1 MASGAGYA
9 AVARVTGATGAFKKP
24 PGFGRYL
31 SKMPSNCDAHDWV
44 EHRFP
49 AMGSQ
54 AHLVLRGTPQDA
66 RWAQHEIERLEYRW
80 SRFYGCS
87 DVARGN
93 RAAGRAEVAGCTEP
107 LVLLDAASA
116 WWRATDGWFDPTVR
130 HALEGEPPDGPAP
143 GCAGIVVDHATNS
156 IFLPDGVGI
165 DLGGIGKGAAA
176 DRVVAGLAARG
187 VVAACVSLGGDVR
200 AFGDGHSASGHGWGV
215 PVLSP
220 PSDGAHVMCTREIHD
235 GAIVT
240 STTGPRRWRHRGRRE
255 HHLIDPTTGRAADT
269 GLAAV
274 VVADRSTARA
284 EVLAKAAF
292 VAGRERGED
301 LLARFGVDGWF
312 IPHDTAA

>member
-1 MASGAGYA
+1 MAGVVRGSGVRRRRP
-9 AVARVTGATGAFKKP
+9 VARGGADG
-24 PGFGRYL
+24 
-31 SKMPSNCDAHDWV
+31 CDRRPREWV

-49 AMGSQ
+49 AMGSV
-54 AHLVLRGTPQDA
+54 AHLVLRGTIDDA
-66 RWAQHEIERLEYRW
+66 HWAQFELQRLEYRW
-80 SRFYGCS
+80 SRRYGCS
-87 DVARGN
+87 DVARAN
-93 RAAGRAEVAGCTEP
+93 RAAGRSEVAVCTET
-107 LVLLDAASA
+107 LDLLDAAIA
-116 WWRATDGWFDPTVR
+116 WWRATDGWFDPTVD
-130 HALEGEPPDGPAP
+130 AGPAP
-143 GCAGIVVDHATNS
+143 GCAGIVVDRATNS

-200 AFGDGHSASGHGWGV
+200 AYGDGRSASGHGWGV

-220 PSDGAHVMCTREIHD
+220 SDASRVMFTREIHD

-240 STTGPRRWRHRGRRE
+240 STNGTRHSERRGSRQHPSA
-255 HHLIDPTTGRAADT
+255 DPTAGGATDV

-284 EVLAKAAF
+284 EVLANAAL
-292 VAGRERGED
+292 VAGRERGAD

-312 IPHDTAA
+312 IPLDTAA

>member
-1 MASGAGYA
+1 
-9 AVARVTGATGAFKKP
+9 
-24 PGFGRYL
+24 
-31 SKMPSNCDAHDWV
+31 
-44 EHRFP
+44 
-49 AMGSQ
+49 MGSV
-54 AHLVLRGTPQDA
+54 AHLVLRGTIDDA
-66 RWAQHEIERLEYRW
+66 RWAQRELQRLEYRW
-80 SRFYGCS
+80 SRGYGCS
-87 DVARGN
+87 DVARAN
-93 RAAGRAEVAGCTEP
+93 RAAGRSEVAVCTET
-107 LVLLDAASA
+107 LDLLDAAIA

-130 HALEGEPPDGPAP
+130 HEPAA
-143 GCAGIVVDHATNS
+143 GCADIVVDRATNS

-220 PSDGAHVMCTREIHD
+220 SDASRVMFTREIHD

-240 STTGPRRWRHRGRRE
+240 SDV
-255 HHLIDPTTGRAADT
+255 IDSTGRTADT

-274 VVADRSTARA
+274 VVADHTTARA

-292 VAGRERGED
+292 VAGRERGAD
-301 LLARFGVDGWF
+301 LLARFGVDSWF
-312 IPHDTAA
+312 IPLDTAA